1 MAKDNSWKT
10 VAEIYRDREHK
21 LLRQLQD
28 HLDTPLDVNNPEQLF
43 EWVNGVNS
51 LVQMPLLNTGRTPG
65 KPVEV
70 PVIISPVDGARSEL
84 LALLGVSEGQQ
95 RALSH
100 PQSGTFGVIPVR
112 TRKVRSDKGKPR
124 GPRKK
129 KVTV

>member
-21 LLRQLQD
+21 LINQLQALLLAGPVTD
-28 HLDTPLDVNNPEQLF
+28 GRLE
-43 EWVNGVNS
+43 S
-51 LVQMPLLNTGRTPG
+51 LLNSHLTTTGRTPG

-70 PVIISPVDGARSEL
+70 PVIIPPVDGARSEL

-95 RALSH
+95 RAL
-100 PQSGTFGVIPVR
+100 QAGTVGRV
-112 TRKVRSDKGKPR
+112 RKVRSDKGKPR

>member
-1 MAKDNSWKT
+1 MAKDNTWKT

-21 LLRQLQD
+21 LINQLQA
-28 HLDTPLDVNNPEQLF
+28 LLLTGPVTEGRLE
-43 EWVNGVNS
+43 S
-51 LVQMPLLNTGRTPG
+51 LLNSHLTTTGRTPG

-112 TRKVRSDKGKPR
+112 TRKVRSDKGVKR
-124 GPRKK
+124 GARRKHDNSN
-129 KVTV
+129 